1 LATTLS
7 PDQISAHRPFAWHNG
22 TRSPLAHAQ
31 ERMVATGQWHGRQAM
46 GRRWP
51 IGCVA
56 LEITQRC
63 NLDCTLCYLSENAEA
78 VRDIPLSDLFRRI
91 DAIAR
96 LYGPGTDVQV
106 TGGDPTLRQG
116 DELIQIV
123 ARIREKGMQPSLFT
137 NGIRLKRDL
146 LEDLVEA
153 GLVDVAFHVDMTQQ
167 RKGYGSEAELN
178 QVRLDYIER
187 ARGLPLSVFFNT
199 TVFDGNV
206 DQIPEVVAFFVRH
219 SDVVRMASFQLQAD
233 TGRGSQGRRS
243 REISI
248 ESLQGRIE
256 AGAKAKIT
264 FDAVQAGHAGCNRY
278 GMSLVANGRV
288 HDLFDNKVFIERL
301 LSASAGLTFDRTN
314 PRAVI
319 AGLLGWFVR
328 HPGLWPAG
336 AGWGLGKL
344 RRMAWDLAAARGR
357 VNKLSF
363 FIHDFMD
370 ASCLDK
376 DRIEACVFMVAT
388 ADGPLSMC
396 LHNAKRDEVLFRP
409 IRLPGPAG
417 ERFWHPV
424 TGRTHRDEPSVT
436 PAAPSPKGLKGR
448 AKTRGSQASSSLSS
462 Q

>member
-1 LATTLS
+1 LPTTLS
-7 PDQISAHRPFAWHNG
+7 PDQISAYRPFAWHNG

-31 ERMVATGQWHGRQAM
+31 ERMIATGQWHGRQAM

-51 IGCVA
+51 VGCVA
-56 LEITQRC
+56 LEVTQRC

-78 VRDIPLSDLFRRI
+78 VRDVPLSDLIRRI

-106 TGGDPTLRQG
+106 TGGDPTLRKRA
-116 DELIQIV
+116 ELIQIV
-123 ARIREKGMQPSLFT
+123 ARIREKSMQPSLFT

-153 GLVDVAFHVDMTQQ
+153 GLVDVAFHVDMTQD

-178 QVRLDYIER
+178 RVRLDYIER
-187 ARGLPLSVFFNT
+187 TRGLPLSVFFNT

-233 TGRGSQGRRS
+233 TGRGTTRR
-243 REISI
+243 RAPGITI
-248 ESLQGRIE
+248 ESLQDRIE

-264 FDAVQAGHAGCNRY
+264 FDAVHAGHAGCNRY
-278 GMSLVANGRV
+278 AMSLVANGRV
-288 HDLFDNKVFIERL
+288 HDLFDNKPFIERL
-301 LSASAGLTFDRTN
+301 LSATAGLKFDRT
-314 PRAVI
+314 RARTVI
-319 AGLLGWFVR
+319 AELLRWFVR
-328 HPGLWPAG
+328 HPGHWRG
-336 AGWGLGKL
+336 CAGWGLGKL
-344 RRMAWDLAAARGR
+344 RRMAWDLAVARGR

-417 ERFWHPV
+417 ARFWHPV
-424 TGRTHRDEPSVT
+424 TGRTHREEPPV
-436 PAAPSPKGLKGR
+436 APTVPPPKGLKGR
-448 AKTRGSQASSSLSS
+448 AKRRRSQVSNSLSS